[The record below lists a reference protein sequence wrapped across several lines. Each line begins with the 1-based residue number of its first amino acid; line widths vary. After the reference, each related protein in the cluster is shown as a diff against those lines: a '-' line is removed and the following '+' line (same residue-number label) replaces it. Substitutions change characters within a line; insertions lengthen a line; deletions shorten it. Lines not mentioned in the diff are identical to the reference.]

1 MRVHNI
7 IDKMEAAEN
16 HFLNTEFIAPVL
28 PQGQVRVRI
37 AGVICTLQVKGNP
50 KPGWAF
56 LKPLSFDQAEI
67 CGKPGL
73 GQIKAYLELFP
84 AVRLILLTRARHYQ
98 TAWPAYSDDSRFAS
112 KKAVR
117 VFLAESAELFCQIKT
132 RFDGVQFWFQET
144 DRQRNPSV
152 AAYLRAA
159 LAKTTKPV
167 DLHKATLT
175 KNEREAYTRVF
186 EAVSAARRDTG
197 EMRLSHALA
206 HSGARLASY
215 IERENAYTVSFEI
228 DGYHHRSTVRKDDLS
243 VLSAGICLDGQDRR
257 FDLQSLAGVIRE
269 GRSSGELYEQ

>member
-1 MRVHNI
+1 MSVHNL

-16 HFLNTEFIAPVL
+16 QFLDTEFIAPVL

-37 AGVICTLQVKGNP
+37 AGVICTLQVKGQP

-56 LKPLSFDQAEI
+56 LKPLSFDQAKI

-84 AVRLILLTRARHYQ
+84 AVRLILLSRGRHYQ
-98 TAWPAYSDDSRFAS
+98 TAWPAHAGDSRFNS
-112 KKAVR
+112 KRAVR
-117 VFLAESAELFCQIKT
+117 VFLAESVEPFCQIIA
-132 RFDGVQFWFQET
+132 RFDGSQFWFQET

-159 LAKTTKPV
+159 LTKAVKPV
-167 DLHKATLT
+167 DLRKATLT
-175 KNEREAYTRVF
+175 KEERQAYTRVF
-186 EAVSAARRDTG
+186 EAVAAARLDVRET
-197 EMRLSHALA
+197 RISHALA

-215 IERENAYTVSFEI
+215 IEREDAYTVSFEI
-228 DGYHHRSTVRKDDLS
+228 DGYQHRSTVRKDDLT

-257 FDLQSLAGVIRE
+257 FDLNSLVGVIRE
-269 GRSSGELYEQ
+269 GRRTGELYEQ

>member
-56 LKPLSFDQAEI
+56 LKPLSFDRAEI

-73 GQIKAYLELFP
+73 RQIKAYLQLFP
-84 AVRLILLTRARHYQ
+84 AVRLIVLTRGRHYQ
-98 TAWPAYSDDSRFAS
+98 TAWPAYSSDSRFDS

-117 VFLAESAELFCQIKT
+117 VFLAENVEPFCQIIA
-132 RFDGVQFWFQET
+132 RFDGARFWFQET

-152 AAYLRAA
+152 AAHLRAS
-159 LAKTTKPV
+159 LAKSVKPA

-175 KNEREAYTRVF
+175 KEEREAYTRVF
-186 EAVSAARRDTG
+186 DAMAAARRDVG
-197 EMRLSHALA
+197 ETRLSHALQ
-206 HSGARLASY
+206 HSGAHLASY
-215 IERENAYTVSFEI
+215 IEREDAYTVSFEI